1 MNRTG
6 LLLSI
11 SQGDWIFIVKWQGVG
26 YVTIKH
32 TAAGKLGIIKAENR
46 RQIRA

>member
-1 MNRTG
+1 MG

-11 SQGDWIFIVKWQGVG
+11 SLGDLIFIVKWQGVG

-32 TAAGKLGIIKAENR
+32 TAAGKLGIIKGRKQTTN
-46 RQIRA
+46 